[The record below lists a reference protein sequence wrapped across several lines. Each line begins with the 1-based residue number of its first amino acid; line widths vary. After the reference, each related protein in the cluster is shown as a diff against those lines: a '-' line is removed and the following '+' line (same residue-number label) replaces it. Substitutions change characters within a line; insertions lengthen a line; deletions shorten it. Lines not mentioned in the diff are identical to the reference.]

1 MTSLPSSLQENCGF
15 KAQELNEQAPYEG
28 PDDVAE
34 EPLNHWMINDLVLF
48 VDSEDTPR
56 IPKQLFDEV
65 TEIRVAGVPG
75 PVYRGHIEALRQ
87 LAKIVLFILL
97 VFIVVLSFGA
107 VYRISTTNQM
117 LATLVGGF
125 LPMILRTF
133 LAPPAPDVELGT
145 VSFKSKMDEIIKN
158 FCQYWPIYDL
168 PFELVSNDLRAA
180 DTGKDTVDGM
190 EESAEEPAG
199 EAAAADNSRSNSNS
213 NGACGGRLPRVPTE
227 TIFVDEI
234 SATNEH
240 VTPNSYPLITY
251 WKSTESPASG
261 RCEGDRGG
269 EKVDILI
276 LLPQIEWLDEWSDL
290 DARSRRQSY

>member
-1 MTSLPSSLQENCGF
+1 VN
-15 KAQELNEQAPYEG
+15 
-28 PDDVAE
+28 
-34 EPLNHWMINDLVLF
+34 
-48 VDSEDTPR
+48 
-56 IPKQLFDEV
+56 
-65 TEIRVAGVPG
+65 
-75 PVYRGHIEALRQ
+75 
-87 LAKIVLFILL
+87 
-97 VFIVVLSFGA
+97 
-107 VYRISTTNQM
+107 
-117 LATLVGGF
+117 
-125 LPMILRTF
+125 
-133 LAPPAPDVELGT
+133 
-145 VSFKSKMDEIIKN
+145 SFKSKMDEIIKN

-168 PFELVSNDLRAA
+168 PFELVSDDLRAA

-190 EESAEEPAG
+190 EESAEEPVG
-199 EAAAADNSRSNSNS
+199 KAAAADNSRSNSNS

-240 VTPNSYPLITY
+240 VAANSYPLITY